1 MNPQTAAITQPDHL
15 APRVAVADAGC
26 GRNAPGMLASLGLAT
41 LLLLSATSQAA
52 TAPSLGNAG
61 SFAVLGGLSITNTGN
76 TIISGDLGISPGS
89 SITGFPPGIVTP
101 PGTIHA
107 ADALAGSAQTDLV
120 TAYDALAAQAC
131 DFGPFGPTDLA
142 GAVLLPGVYCYSS
155 SVQNSGVLTLSGAAA
170 TDVWVFRIGSTLTT
184 GPGSSVVVTDPA
196 QSCNVF
202 WQVGSSATLDTT
214 TAFSG
219 NILALQSISMNDGA
233 SIAGRALARNGSVT
247 LINNTTDA
255 TVCAGV
261 PPSEGVGVFKVFS
274 PSTIQTGD
282 LSTLTITFTNT
293 DAGAATLTAAFTD
306 NLPVG
311 VTSAG
316 LPTTTC
322 GGAPIATTASVTL
335 PSGTTIPGGTVA
347 VPGSCTLAMQVTAA
361 TDGSFLNVLPVLQT
375 DLGDSPAVSPGAT
388 LIVMAIANV
397 PTLSEWMMIMLTAL
411 LIIAGFTALR
421 QSRS

>member
-1 MNPQTAAITQPDHL
+1 MSARTTSITQPDHV
-15 APRVAVADAGC
+15 APRVAETGS
-26 GRNAPGMLASLGLAT
+26 GFNRKSPGSLASWGFFA
-41 LLLLSATSQAA
+41 LLMLSATSQAA
-52 TAPSLGNAG
+52 TAPALGNAE
-61 SFAVLGGLSITNTGN
+61 SFAILSGLSITNTGN
-76 TIISGDLGISPGS
+76 TVINGDLGISPGS

-107 ADALAGSAQTDLV
+107 ADVLADNAQADLV

-142 GAVLLPGVYCYSS
+142 GAVLPPGVYCYSS
-155 SVQNSGVLTLSGAAA
+155 SVENSGVLTLSGAAA

-184 GPGSSVVVTDPA
+184 GPGSSVVVTAPA

-219 NILALQSISMNDGA
+219 NILALESISMNDGA

-261 PPSEGVGVFKVFS
+261 PPSGGVGVFKVFN
-274 PSTIQTGD
+274 PSTIDAGD
-282 LSTLTITFTNT
+282 ISTLTITLTNT
-293 DAGAATLTAAFTD
+293 NAGAAILTAAFTD
-306 NLPVG
+306 SLPIG
-311 VTSAG
+311 VTTIG

-322 GGAPIATTASVTL
+322 GGVPIATGSSVTL

-347 VPGSCTLAMQVTAA
+347 DPGSCRLVMQVTAA

-375 DLGDSPAVSPGAT
+375 DLGGSPAVSPGAT
-388 LIVMAIANV
+388 LIVMTIANV
-397 PTLSEWMMIMLTAL
+397 PTLSGWMMVMLTAF

-421 QSRS
+421 RSRS